1 MNKKRILMGLGAF
14 AFLGLTTV
22 LTSCGGEK
30 TYTVKFLDGQTE
42 LSSST
47 VTSGYNVEVPT
58 APTSDGK
65 IFNGWYA
72 DEALTKPFDFG
83 SIIEGDTNVYAAWV
97 NEFTVTFKDG
107 SKILSTT
114 TVTSGYNVKAPANP
128 TAKSGKTFAGWFAD
142 AALTKPFNFGS
153 VITSATTVYAKW
165 DSVYHNVNL
174 YIDGNTLWK
183 TVAIEEGETL
193 SYEGA
198 PTKDYREFA
207 NKWYTD
213 AACTTLFNTATAVE
227 EEFNLY
233 AGWTAK
239 MDVAESKFDFD
250 AFQNYCGGSGKA
262 STSEFTDGKFTIDAG
277 MRVDTGPLLNTQG
290 KNIVFDTIGSGTLSF
305 KVSSKSSGNPL
316 ILSIYKLPLG
326 TDVSATDFTKETAVY
341 DKETPNGQ
349 TLEDSFTVE
358 KGYRYVIKT
367 VKSAGYTALSLA
379 ENVEVSA
386 PEKIEVDSNKN
397 QFIAGT
403 ELDLSLNVTEKFVN
417 TSTKAVMPKA
427 GDKKGYTVDTSKV
440 DMTKAGTYKVTVNF
454 TDTDDYGTYP
464 MSAEFE
470 VEVFD
475 LKEIVLGFN
484 ATEKLSTNTKAG
496 NGVYYNNKVAQV
508 LGLGDKLDLSAL
520 TIKAVSTEE
529 GFFELYK
536 NKQTFEAE
544 NSSLTVSSIDTST
557 AGEKEVTVTLALNG
571 VEKTAT
577 FKVNVVNTA
586 PSVVNNVVKT
596 YVDPAYTGVIG
607 AVENGANTFN
617 TIQQALDYLAL
628 QDKYDNVEKE
638 IKLAEGTYN
647 EKLEIEIPNL
657 TIVGADSLADSSKYV
672 ISWNSLYGVADE
684 SGYAQL
690 TDSTQTVA
698 VRETAENCIIRG
710 ITIQNVY
717 NTIDS
722 YDDVY
727 PGNGE
732 RGLALLLQADKFV
745 MENGRLL
752 GWQDTL
758 ETFTGR
764 QVFNNCFIQGCVDY
778 IFGTNSTTVFNG
790 CEIHTVKS
798 KASSKADAAA
808 AYVTA
813 YKGNNKGD
821 NDYVQY
827 GAIFNNCRFTVE
839 DDFVGYVCIGR
850 SWGAYAAVTVI
861 NSTFSDKFATTA
873 DTLIH
878 EGLSVKNET
887 STLKY
892 FFYNNKKEDST
903 DFVVE
908 EDITGATHT
917 LSQEQIA
924 ALHLDNVKETLDE
937 LFKLTNGKVTFNDYW
952 NPIAKTTTIEVHDSE
967 DNVIALYDINAYV
980 GKTLTQSQINA
991 IKDLISF
998 NLNAD
1003 TQVLD
1008 GIFTDMSYET
1018 AFDKNA
1024 TLTDTD
1030 NNVVYAKIKK
1040 ATPHDVTIS
1049 YSQETGATNTGW
1061 EATISTA
1068 NYTSVSM
1075 TPGLVTYKKDGNP
1088 AVAGAPAFT
1097 DGVNTYWMEPKTG
1110 SIKSPTITDTG
1121 IKEIYVSIYGG
1132 TSDTSDAL
1140 EIDIT
1145 AYDSSNTVVGKTTA
1159 STASGKKSGYASLT
1173 TGGSTTEEFIK
1184 VSAAE
1189 GKEISYF
1196 VVSLPGRKVGA
1207 DTYDNTKQY
1216 GVTKINAKYTWY
1228 EFEQEDVKVTDNYS
1242 LDYSIISTGDLVA
1255 KENAVY
1261 YKVENST
1268 ANVLYANA
1276 NNLTLIDSASYVTP
1290 EETVVSY
1297 DDAPITQAA
1306 LKGANAFLGVG
1317 SGTVVYRDSVKY
1329 YKLSNSKVQASSNP
1343 GCIEIKDAGL
1353 TFTMKGTGTVKIKA
1367 ASTGGSNYS
1376 TIGIKDSEGKY
1387 LPATY
1392 TASTSVETTT
1402 VNNLYRVKG
1411 TTYIEFTF
1419 NITDAGTYTIASDS
1433 SIDSRNTRIGGI
1445 EVADTYVVEAPKTA
1459 KDSYSITFGSAG
1471 NYSTSTNIDKTAANI
1486 QDNGNEDNNSQVNGD
1501 IKLNVKAGGVV
1512 VVYGYPGY
1520 YEYSVKVGSSDAV
1533 AATKEY
1539 TVVKVAEDSEVVVH
1553 STKYLYE
1560 IDVIYPLTQDTEFN
1574 YSDHN
1579 LKTGSGLAFQFVA
1592 GKTVNDNSDSYQFKN
1607 DTYTAAVFTVAKA
1620 GTVVVTG
1627 HSKQYGLLDVYKNG
1641 EKQTLTISDF
1651 GTYTL
1656 EVAAGDFITVTG
1668 YTGDSADKNYIK
1680 GISYTVAPQTQNP
1693 TPSTPTLTLTNA
1705 INSSKLTAS
1714 SLDNGTAIDTIF
1726 TVYGKNNGS
1735 VTVGS
1740 VTGLK
1745 VDGTASDIS
1754 KSLNLTGGKMNKD
1767 STYGWMNCVKIV
1779 LTETSTIKVVGTRKN
1794 DTSTTKLALYNE
1806 SKETVKDGNLDAFG
1820 SKELTT
1826 ISLENVAAGTYYLG
1840 AVSDGCILY
1849 SVEIFS

>member
-153 VITSATTVYAKW
+153 IITSATTVYAKW

-193 SYEGA
+193 TYEGA

-213 AACTTLFNTATAVE
+213 AACTNLFNTATAVE

-277 MRVDTGPLLNTQG
+277 MRVDSGPLLNTQG
-290 KNIVFDTIGSGTLSF
+290 KNIVFDTIGNGTLSF

-349 TLEDSFTVE
+349 TLDDSCPIE

-454 TDTDDYGTYP
+454 TDSDDYGTYP

-484 ATEKLSTNTKAG
+484 ATEKLSANTKAG

-536 NKQTFEAE
+536 NKQTFDAE

-557 AGEKEVTVTLALNG
+557 AGEKEVTVTLTLNG
-571 VEKTAT
+571 LEKTAT

-586 PSVVNNVVKT
+586 PFVVNNVVKT

-607 AVENGANTFN
+607 AVNNGANTFN
-617 TIQQALDYLAL
+617 TIQQALDYLVL

-657 TIVGADSLADSSKYV
+657 TIVGADNLADSSKYV

-821 NDYVQY
+821 SDYVQY

-861 NSTFSDKFATTA
+861 DSTFSDKFATTA

-892 FFYNNKKEDST
+892 FFSNNKKEDNSAFEVT
-903 DFVVE
+903 
-908 EDITGATHT
+908 EDIEGVTHT
-917 LSQEQIA
+917 LSQEQIT
-924 ALHLDNVKETLDE
+924 ALHLDNVKLTLDE

-967 DNVIALYDINAYV
+967 DNVLALYDINAYV

-998 NLNAD
+998 NLNPD

-1008 GIFTDMSYET
+1008 GIFKDKSYEAEA

-1024 TLTDTD
+1024 TLPDTD
-1030 NNVVYAKIKK
+1030 SYVIYAKIKR
-1040 ATPHDVTIS
+1040 ATPHDVTMS

-1061 EATISTA
+1061 EATISTS

-1088 AVAGAPAFT
+1088 AVADAPAFT

-1121 IKEIYVSIYGG
+1121 VKEIYVSIYGG

-1145 AYDSSNTVVGKTTA
+1145 AYDSSNAVVGKTTA

-1242 LDYSIISTGDLVA
+1242 LDYSIISTDDLVA

-1276 NNLTLIDSASYVTP
+1276 NNLTLIDSATYVTP

-1297 DDAPITQAA
+1297 DNAPITQAA
-1306 LKGANAFLGVG
+1306 LKGKNAFLSVG

-1329 YKLSNSKVQASSNP
+1329 YKLSSSKVQASSNP

-1376 TIGIKDSEGKY
+1376 TIGLKNSEGKY
-1387 LPATY
+1387 LLATY
-1392 TASTSVETTT
+1392 AASTSVETTT
-1402 VNNLYRVKG
+1402 VQNLYRVKG

-1419 NITDAGTYTIASDS
+1419 NITEAGTYTIASDS
-1433 SIDSRNTRIGGI
+1433 SIDQRNTRIGGI

-1471 NYSTSTNIDKTAANI
+1471 NYSTSTNIDKTTANI
-1486 QDNGNEDNNSQVNGD
+1486 QDNGNEDNNSKVDGD

-1520 YEYSVKVGSSDAV
+1520 YDYSVKVGSSDAV

-1539 TVVKVAEDSEVVVH
+1539 TAVKVAEDSEVVVH

-1560 IDVIYPLTQDTEFN
+1560 IDVIYPLTEDTEFK

-1592 GKTVNDNSDSYQFKN
+1592 GKTVNDNNDSYQFKN

-1641 EKQTLTISDF
+1641 EKQNLTISDA

-1656 EVAAGDFITVTG
+1656 EVAAGDFIAVTG
-1668 YTGDSADKNYIK
+1668 YTGDSANKNYIK
-1680 GISYTVAPQTQNP
+1680 GISYTVATQTP
-1693 TPSTPTLTLTNA
+1693 TPSTPTTTTYTFDAATALA
-1705 INSSKLTAS
+1705 SYSKSDAV
-1714 SLDNGTAIDTIF
+1714 A
-1726 TVYGKNNGS
+1726 
-1735 VTVGS
+1735 
-1740 VTGLK
+1740 
-1745 VDGTASDIS
+1745 DGTAFGFFTLNGSSAKRSNSDTFSLQVNKEGSSHLDFTIEEGKTANVTLKVSSTGS
-1754 KSLNLTGGKMNKD
+1754 KDTTTPWGLYKNGVLVENVENNSSLTGT
-1767 STYGWMNCVKIV
+1767 SVVTVTY
-1779 LTETSTIKVVGTRKN
+1779 T
-1794 DTSTTKLALYNE
+1794 
-1806 SKETVKDGNLDAFG
+1806 NLQ
-1820 SKELTT
+1820 
-1826 ISLENVAAGTYYLG
+1826 AGTY
-1840 AVSDGCILY
+1840 
-1849 SVEIFS
+1849 EIKTTSSSKGLRIYEVQVVC

>member
-193 SYEGA
+193 TYEGA

-213 AACTTLFNTATAVE
+213 AACTNLFNTATAVE

-250 AFQNYCGGSGKA
+250 AFQKFCGGGTKVA
-262 STSEFTDGKFTIDAG
+262 STSEFTDGKFTLDAG
-277 MRVDTGPLLNTQG
+277 MYFDNGPLLNTQG
-290 KNIVFDTIGSGTLSF
+290 KNIVFDTIGNGTVSF
-305 KVSSKSSGNPL
+305 EVESKSTGNPL

-326 TDVSATDFTKETAVY
+326 TDVSKTDFSKETAVY
-341 DKETPNGQ
+341 DKETSNG
-349 TLEDSFTVE
+349 LKLNASFAVE

-367 VKSAGYTALSLA
+367 AKSAGYTALSLS

-403 ELDLSLNVTEKFVN
+403 ELDLSLTVTEKYVN
-417 TSTKAVMPKA
+417 TSTKAVMAKD

-454 TDTDDYGTYP
+454 TDSDDYGTYP

-508 LGLGDKLDLSAL
+508 LGLNDELDLSAL

-557 AGEKEVTVTLALNG
+557 AGEKEVTVTLTLNG

-586 PSVVNNVVKT
+586 PAYDKVNNVVKT
-596 YVDPAYTGVIG
+596 YVDPTYTGVIG
-607 AVENGANTFN
+607 AEVNGANTFN

-628 QDKYDNVEKE
+628 QDKYDNIRKE

-657 TIVGADSLADSSKYV
+657 TIVGADNLADSSKYV
-672 ISWNSLYGVADE
+672 ISWNSLYGVTDE
-684 SGYAQL
+684 SGYPQE

-698 VRETAENCIIRG
+698 VRETAENCVISG

-727 PGNGE
+727 PGSGE
-732 RGLALLLQADKFV
+732 RGLALLIQADKFV
-745 MENGRLL
+745 MEKGRLL

-758 ETFTGR
+758 ETFKGR

-813 YKGNNKGD
+813 YKGASSFNNDKTAKD
-821 NDYVQY
+821 DVQY
-827 GAIFNNCRFTVE
+827 GAIFNACNFTVA

-850 SWGAYAAVTVI
+850 SWAAYAAVTVI
-861 NSTFSDKFATTA
+861 DSTFSDKFATTA
-873 DTLIH
+873 NKLIH
-878 EGLSVKNET
+878 NGLGVSSST

-892 FFYNNKKEDST
+892 FFYNNKKEDGT

-908 EDITGATHT
+908 EDITDVTHS
-917 LSQEQIA
+917 LSQEQIT
-924 ALHLDNVKETLDE
+924 ALHLDKVEETLDE
-937 LFKLTNGKVTFNDYW
+937 LFKLENGKVTYSDYW
-952 NPIAKTTTIEVHDSE
+952 NPVAKTTTIEVHDSE
-967 DNVIALYDINAYV
+967 DNVIALYDVNAYV

-998 NLNAD
+998 NLNAN

-1018 AFDKNA
+1018 AFDNDVSLK
-1024 TLTDTD
+1024 DTD

-1040 ATPHDVTIS
+1040 ATPHDVTMS

-1061 EATISTA
+1061 EATISTS

-1075 TPGLVTYKKDGNP
+1075 TPGLVTYKKDGAP

-1121 IKEIYVSIYGG
+1121 VKEIYVSIYGG

-1145 AYDSSNTVVGKTTA
+1145 AYDSSNAVVGKTTA
-1159 STASGKKSGYASLT
+1159 STSSGKKSGYASLT

-1189 GKEISYF
+1189 GKAISYF

-1228 EFEQEDVKVTDNYS
+1228 EFEGEEVSLNYSYEYSNIDLTESTKYSQLQYKHLAKITDENWDTKNSDLYTKDGDNYTKIASYEAFEAIKTGLEGTADSTKVNVYDHDQQELTTSTLNNEGLSVVGSIKYRSLYQNGLGVIEAAAVKNDVKSGLSVTFLGKGRISFTLLSNGKENSSAFALVDANGNAIAAAAKGTSVTD
-1242 LDYSIISTGDLVA
+1242 DT
-1255 KENAVY
+1255 
-1261 YKVENST
+1261 T
-1268 ANVLYANA
+1268 ANN
-1276 NNLTLIDSASYVTP
+1276 
-1290 EETVVSY
+1290 
-1297 DDAPITQAA
+1297 
-1306 LKGANAFLGVG
+1306 
-1317 SGTVVYRDSVKY
+1317 
-1329 YKLSNSKVQASSNP
+1329 YK
-1343 GCIEIKDAGL
+1343 I
-1353 TFTMKGTGTVKIKA
+1353 TGTAGGEA
-1367 ASTGGSNYS
+1367 A
-1376 TIGIKDSEGKY
+1376 I
-1387 LPATY
+1387 
-1392 TASTSVETTT
+1392 V
-1402 VNNLYRVKG
+1402 
-1411 TTYIEFTF
+1411 TF
-1419 NITDAGTYTIASDS
+1419 DITKAGTYSLLNLDTTNALRFASVS
-1433 SIDSRNTRIGGI
+1433 MT
-1445 EVADTYVVEAPKTA
+1445 
-1459 KDSYSITFGSAG
+1459 
-1471 NYSTSTNIDKTAANI
+1471 
-1486 QDNGNEDNNSQVNGD
+1486 
-1501 IKLNVKAGGVV
+1501 
-1512 VVYGYPGY
+1512 
-1520 YEYSVKVGSSDAV
+1520 
-1533 AATKEY
+1533 
-1539 TVVKVAEDSEVVVH
+1539 
-1553 STKYLYE
+1553 
-1560 IDVIYPLTQDTEFN
+1560 
-1574 YSDHN
+1574 
-1579 LKTGSGLAFQFVA
+1579 
-1592 GKTVNDNSDSYQFKN
+1592 
-1607 DTYTAAVFTVAKA
+1607 DTYTATFEKKYNYVIDFDCSNEAEADTSTVKNYQVAEDIKLEKTTGTIGDDFVINVDASSGKLYVRKTNGDTQFNAGTKLSFTAPYDCKVTLVLSNGSAAINGITNNGKEVVQQFAKGTTVEIVSTASSYLKSLSIEQVESLQAFTAASIEADCSVTDILKDSEFDVTTLTVKAFNADKSYFLKLAAKDYTLSTIDTSTIGEKTVTVTYGTLTTTFKVNVAETIDNSISETMAITYKGTSYTKSKLVSAIDPLNHNSTDVVISTATGTTQTVDKIVYGNGTTANSANNWLTFAQNGTISFDVKSACTIYLYFMNGANSITVKLGDSEITTTTATTTEQTVGYAYAISGA
-1620 GTVVVTG
+1620 GTV
-1627 HSKQYGLLDVYKNG
+1627 
-1641 EKQTLTISDF
+1641 TI
-1651 GTYTL
+1651 T
-1656 EVAAGDFITVTG
+1656 A
-1668 YTGDSADKNYIK
+1668 
-1680 GISYTVAPQTQNP
+1680 
-1693 TPSTPTLTLTNA
+1693 TN
-1705 INSSKLTAS
+1705 KT
-1714 SLDNGTAIDTIF
+1714 
-1726 TVYGKNNGS
+1726 
-1735 VTVGS
+1735 
-1740 VTGLK
+1740 
-1745 VDGTASDIS
+1745 
-1754 KSLNLTGGKMNKD
+1754 
-1767 STYGWMNCVKIV
+1767 
-1779 LTETSTIKVVGTRKN
+1779 
-1794 DTSTTKLALYNE
+1794 
-1806 SKETVKDGNLDAFG
+1806 
-1820 SKELTT
+1820 
-1826 ISLENVAAGTYYLG
+1826 YLG
-1840 AVSDGCILY
+1840 AM
-1849 SVEIFS
+1849 EIVFA